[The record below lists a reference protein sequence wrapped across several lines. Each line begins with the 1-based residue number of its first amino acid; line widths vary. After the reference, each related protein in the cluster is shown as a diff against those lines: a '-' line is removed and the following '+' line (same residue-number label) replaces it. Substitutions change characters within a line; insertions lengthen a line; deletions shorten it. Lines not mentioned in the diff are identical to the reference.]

1 MLAIVSSD
9 RCYISD
15 LLDKLD
21 YSKKQSPNKSEIY
34 ECTYKEHKFIIL
46 VTGYGKV
53 NIASNLRYLCDT
65 YKIKAIIVIGTA
77 GSIQDGN
84 DIFSAI
90 IPISTLQFDVDF
102 APIGYLAGQ
111 IPKIEKA
118 LYKADEDLTECLK
131 KSAMKTGVNY
141 SLDVIA
147 SSDMYVSNYNLAN
160 SIRCEYNAGAV
171 DCESGIVGQFCFVNG
186 LSYASIKIISNFANN
201 NSIKQYNLYDYES
214 SLICQRILNKF
225 LKEFYEA

>member
-34 ECTYKEHKFIIL
+34 ECTYKEHEFVIL

-53 NIASNLRYLCDT
+53 NIASNLRYLCDI
-65 YKIKAIIVIGTA
+65 YKIKAVIVVGTA

-84 DIFSAI
+84 DIFSAT
-90 IPISTLQFDVDF
+90 IPVSTLQFDVDF
-102 APIGYLAGQ
+102 MPNGYLAGQ

-131 KSAMKTGVNY
+131 RSVIKTGVNY

-147 SSDMYVSNYNLAN
+147 SSDMYVANYNLAN

-171 DCESGIVGQFCFVNG
+171 DCESGIVGQFCFINKI
-186 LSYASIKIISNFANN
+186 SYASIKIISNFANN
-201 NSIKQYNLYDYES
+201 NSIKQYNLYDSES
-214 SLICQRILNKF
+214 SLICQKILNKF

>member
-1 MLAIVSSD
+1 MLAIISSD
-9 RCYISD
+9 RCYISN

-34 ECTYKEHKFIIL
+34 ECNYKEHKFIIL

-53 NIASNLRYLCDT
+53 NIASNLRYLCDM
-65 YKIKAIIVIGTA
+65 YKIKAMIIIGTA

-102 APIGYLAGQ
+102 MPIGYLAGQ

-118 LYKADEDLTECLK
+118 LYKTDDDLTECLK

-171 DCESGIVGQFCFVNG
+171 DCESGILGQFCFTNKIP
-186 LSYASIKIISNFANN
+186 YASIKVISNFANN
-201 NSIKQYNLYDYES
+201 NSVKQYNLYEEES
-214 SLICQRILNKF
+214 SIICQKIVYKF
-225 LKEFYEA
+225 LKEFYDS

>member
-1 MLAIVSSD
+1 MLAIISSD
-9 RCYISD
+9 RCYISN

-34 ECTYKEHKFIIL
+34 ECNYKEHKFIIL

-53 NIASNLRYLCDT
+53 NIASNLRYLCDM
-65 YKIKAIIVIGTA
+65 YKIKAMIIIGTA

-102 APIGYLAGQ
+102 MPIGYLAGQ

-118 LYKADEDLTECLK
+118 LYKTDDDLAECLK

-147 SSDMYVSNYNLAN
+147 SSA
-160 SIRCEYNAGAV
+160 
-171 DCESGIVGQFCFVNG
+171 SGIYQHSVDSWIVDDDRLLRTDRSKISIQFDSVVN
-186 LSYASIKIISNFANN
+186 AWIEK
-201 NSIKQYNLYDYES
+201 YDYDKYEE
-214 SLICQRILNKF
+214 QRKMKL
-225 LKEFYEA
+225 